1 MHLGIYTHE
10 ACGRHEM
17 GAGHPESPRRLEAVL
32 EGIRSAG
39 VDDRLRWLE
48 APPISREALLRVH
61 PATHIDRIEQAAP
74 AEGLRSLDPD
84 TAMNPFTLEA
94 ARRAVGATVAAVD
107 AIAAGEMERAFC
119 AVRPPGHH
127 AERER
132 PMGFCFFN
140 NVACAAAHALA
151 RGFSR
156 VAILD
161 FDVHHGNGTE
171 DIFRDE
177 PRVLFCSS
185 FQHPFYPGTP
195 LAQRSHLVHTP
206 LAAGT
211 DGDALLRAVAL
222 QWWPAIDD
230 FRPELILV
238 SAGFDAHRDDPLAGL
253 CLEEENFHRITAQI
267 VEAARRHAHGR
278 IISTLEG
285 GYDLRALKG
294 STRAHIRALCGET
307 P

>member
-1 MHLGIYTHE
+1 MRLGIYTHE
-10 ACGRHEM
+10 ACGRHDM

-32 EGIRSAG
+32 EGIRTAG
-39 VDDRLRWLE
+39 VDDRLRWEE
-48 APPISREALLRVH
+48 APAVSRDALLRVH
-61 PATHIDRIEQAAP
+61 PDRHVDRIERSAP

-94 ARRAVGATVAAVD
+94 ARRAAGATVAAVD
-107 AIAAGEMERAFC
+107 TLADGEIDRAFC

-151 RGFSR
+151 RGFER

-195 LAQRSHLVHTP
+195 LAERNHLVHTP

-211 DGDALLRAVAL
+211 DGDALLRAVDA

-253 CLEEENFHRITAQI
+253 CLEEEHYHRITARI
-267 VEAARRHAHGR
+267 VEVALRHAGGR
-278 IISTLEG
+278 VLSTLEG
-285 GYDLRALKG
+285 GYDLNALKL
-294 STRAHIRALCGET
+294 STRAHIRALCEEG